1 MPDLFPTTKEAESE
15 AQKELPIVN
24 HLGPD
29 SFKPDG
35 LRPFFEYRKLGIE
48 ELTNGKV
55 GAHVIRAKPGQH
67 ADAPRHTHTLDFQF
81 VYVLKGWAVFEYEG
95 YGEHK
100 LVEGSTVYQPPGI
113 KHKEIAHS
121 DDFEVLE
128 ITMPGHERD
137 ETVIRGQRYAATGV
151 PEYWIV
157 DPTAQTMTFLR
168 LADSIYQEQPL
179 APDGRYRPAVPLCVR
194 LAIGE
199 VVSAGV
205 RGTHYASV
213 GMA

>member
-1 MPDLFPTTKEAESE
+1 MPDLFPTTREAESE

-29 SFKPDG
+29 SFQPDG

-48 ELTNGKV
+48 QLTNGKV

-67 ADAPRHTHTLDFQF
+67 PDAPRHTHALEFQF
-81 VYVLKGWAVFEYEG
+81 VYVLKGWAIFEYEG

-128 ITMPGHERD
+128 ITMPAD
-137 ETVIRGQRYAATGV
+137 FAT
-151 PEYWIV
+151 
-157 DPTAQTMTFLR
+157 T
-168 LADSIYQEQPL
+168 
-179 APDGRYRPAVPLCVR
+179 
-194 LAIGE
+194 E
-199 VVSAGV
+199 VK
-205 RGTHYASV
+205 
-213 GMA
+213 

>member
-67 ADAPRHTHTLDFQF
+67 ADAPRHTHTLEFQF
-81 VYVLKGWAVFEYEG
+81 IYVLKGWAIFEYEG

-113 KHKEIAHS
+113 RHKEIAHS

-128 ITMPGHERD
+128 ITMP
-137 ETVIRGQRYAATGV
+137 
-151 PEYWIV
+151 
-157 DPTAQTMTFLR
+157 
-168 LADSIYQEQPL
+168 ADF
-179 APDGRYRPAVPLCVR
+179 
-194 LAIGE
+194 AITE
-199 VVSAGV
+199 VK
-205 RGTHYASV
+205 
-213 GMA
+213 